1 MKPKKRAPRL
11 HPLHPERGAT
21 HPRSFVFGATR
32 CLVEDHDVDFTRTPD
47 LPKNQVCLVFCNA
60 FLGHIDMSWSV
71 WIFMNFC
78 DLFCWNIQ
86 KRRWLLSWVMPYA
99 SEAPNIYRV
108 LCIQWYCWI
117 PSNVVSILDVNKK
130 CAKFLRTNGISIAP
144 SCKRVAITRWMR
156 ESRCTAWIFQVF
168 ARWSWVPPRTPMV
181 LRSFYQTLDVETM
194 LFFLSCSF
202 SVEPIFF
209 GIHKWYSLRTRLNRS
224 NHWFRGGPWKFKPRG
239 QRFATAGRV
248 ATTSR
253 WAAGTMA
260 QFIYSIPYLTHQDP
274 NWVRE
279 LISAIVCF
287 LGCGFALPAGFQL
300 SPGVV
305 PGSWPHLCP
314 PPIPFPLSR
323 WLSRRYH
330 VK

>member
-1 MKPKKRAPRL
+1 M
-11 HPLHPERGAT
+11 
-21 HPRSFVFGATR
+21 
-32 CLVEDHDVDFTRTPD
+32 
-47 LPKNQVCLVFCNA
+47 
-60 FLGHIDMSWSV
+60 
-71 WIFMNFC
+71 
-78 DLFCWNIQ
+78 
-86 KRRWLLSWVMPYA
+86 
-99 SEAPNIYRV
+99 
-108 LCIQWYCWI
+108 
-117 PSNVVSILDVNKK
+117 
-130 CAKFLRTNGISIAP
+130 GISIALLHQA
-144 SCKRVAITRWMR
+144 VNMFAITRWMR

-194 LFFLSCSF
+194 LVFFGVAA
-202 SVEPIFF
+202 SVWSRFFF

-274 NWVRE
+274 NWVLE

-287 LGCGFALPAGFQL
+287 LGCGCQWDKKLSSQGGFCRRVFNWVLELFQ
-300 SPGVV
+300 V
-305 PGSWPHLCP
+305 PGLTSGP

-330 VK
+330 IKIIF